1 MQCSFQN
8 YVAKQHKL
16 FKKRIMKYLYIFLFT
31 IISTIT
37 FGQNNIKGN
46 IKTEDKSNLENVTI
60 QIIGTNLYT
69 QSDEN
74 GNFEL
79 KDIPKGKI
87 EIAFYLLGYENQIV
101 TQNIIQTE
109 TIINAVLKEKEQ
121 HLEEVVVSSIFNKA
135 QSQTVMK
142 VEHKSTEEMLKNGAI
157 SLVDG
162 LTTIPGLSNVSTGNA
177 IGKPVIRGLS
187 SSRVLIFTQG
197 VRSENQQ
204 FGEEHG
210 LGLNANGIESVE
222 VIKGPASLLYG
233 SDAIGGVIYFNPEK
247 FAPIGE
253 TKTNVA
259 QQFYSNTKGTSTSFG
274 IKTSPSN
281 WKFLAR
287 GNYTS
292 HEDYKIPFGN
302 KVINTR
308 SIEKDFK
315 TGIGYSNSDFSTDFR
330 YNYNNLNLG
339 LPEEDL
345 VKEGN
350 RNPQYPKQEID
361 NHILSL
367 NQKVYFKNSKLEA
380 DLGYSYNNRKEL
392 EAADEIAL
400 YMKLKTA
407 SYNIKYYLP
416 RIAKIETIIGV
427 QGMHQTNEN
436 FGEELLIPN
445 ATTNDFGVFTTFNY
459 RKLQHSIIAGL
470 RFDNRRINT
479 ETNGESGEEGYFEA
493 IDKKFE
499 SFNAAVGYKT
509 DWTPTF
515 TSRINIA
522 SGFRAPNLSE
532 LTSNGIHEGSNRYE
546 IGNSNLKN
554 EQNFQ
559 VDLNLE
565 YKSDHFEVFVN
576 GFYNNINNYIF
587 IAPTG
592 EMLEDNFV
600 YDYLQS
606 NAYLFGGET
615 GIHFHP
621 HPFDWLHFT
630 TSFES
635 VTGKQSNDD
644 YLPLIPANQ
653 LKNNIR
659 GEFNIKN
666 WLTKGF
672 ASLNVNHTLAQ
683 ENSSVFETNT
693 NDYTLINLG
702 FGGTIKLGKS
712 TVDLTLNANNLL
724 NKEYIN
730 HLSRLKADGIL
741 NMGRNVILGM
751 NFRI

>member
-1 MQCSFQN
+1 
-8 YVAKQHKL
+8 
-16 FKKRIMKYLYIFLFT
+16 MKFLYIT
-31 IISTIT
+31 IFIFISTIT
-37 FGQNNIKGN
+37 FGQNSIKGN
-46 IKTEDKSNLENVTI
+46 IKSEDNSNIENVTI

-79 KDIPKGKI
+79 NDIPKGKI
-87 EIAFYLLGYENQIV
+87 DLAFYLLGYEHKTITQIISE
-101 TQNIIQTE
+101 NE
-109 TIINAVLKEKEQ
+109 TNLFVILNEKAQ

-135 QSQTVMK
+135 QTQTVMK
-142 VEHKSTEEMLKNGAI
+142 VEHKTTEEMQKNGAS

-162 LTTIPGLSNVSTGNA
+162 LTTIAGISNISTGNS

-187 SSRVLIFTQG
+187 SSRVLVYTQG
-197 VRSENQQ
+197 IRSENQQ

-247 FAPIGE
+247 FAPFGE
-253 TKTNVA
+253 TKTNIA
-259 QQFYSNTKGTSTSFG
+259 QQFYSNTNGTSTSFG

-287 GNYTS
+287 GNYSS
-292 HEDYKIPFGN
+292 HEDYEIPSGD

-315 TGIGYSNSDFSTDFR
+315 TGIGYSNSDFSTNFR

-345 VKEGN
+345 TNEGN
-350 RNPQYPKQEID
+350 RNPLYPKQEID

-407 SYNIKYYLP
+407 SYNVKYYLP
-416 RIAKIETIIGV
+416 KIGAIETIVGV
-427 QGMHQTNEN
+427 QGMRQTNEN

-445 ATTNDFGVFTTFNY
+445 AITNDAGVFTTFNY
-459 RKLQHSIIAGL
+459 EKNQHSLIAGF
-470 RFDNRRINT
+470 RFDNRKIET
-479 ETNGESGEEGYFEA
+479 ETHGELGSAGYFES
-493 IDKKFE
+493 INKKFQ
-499 SFNAAVGYKT
+499 SFNAALGYKT
-509 DWTPTF
+509 DWTSKL
-515 TSRINIA
+515 TSRINVA

-532 LTSNGIHEGSNRYE
+532 LTSNGVHEGSNRYE

-554 EQNFQ
+554 EQNVQ
-559 VDLNLE
+559 IDLNLE
-565 YKSDHFEVFVN
+565 YKSDHFEVFTN
-576 GFYNNINNYIF
+576 GFYNHIDNYIF
-587 IAPTG
+587 ISPTG
-592 EMLEDNFV
+592 EVLEDNFV
-600 YDYLQS
+600 FEYVQS
-606 NAYLFGGET
+606 NAYLFGGEA

-630 TSFES
+630 SSFES

-644 YLPLIPANQ
+644 YLPLIPVNQ
-653 LKNNIR
+653 WKSNIR
-659 GEFNIKN
+659 GEFNIQN

-672 ASLNVNHTLAQ
+672 ASLQVNHTLAQ
-683 ENSSVFETNT
+683 NNISSFETNT
-693 NDYTLINLG
+693 NDYTLVNLG

-730 HLSRLKADGIL
+730 HLSRLKGDGIP
-741 NMGRNVILGM
+741 NMGRNIILGM
-751 NFRI
+751 TFKI